1 MVIIMY
7 YGRSSKHNGG
17 AANSRG
23 GSNASHNDSGR
34 AFEYACMAA
43 VYQLLRGYRDKSLIA
58 HKPSMGLNM
67 AKHAWGD
74 IDRTMQA
81 KLTRAAYSMTEQ
93 LLEYEPRLSEGSDV
107 VSLRLQDDDAGE
119 AGDVRDIVI
128 SRSDINWEIGL
139 SVKHNHFAVKHS
151 RLSPTIDFGKKW
163 YKLPCS
169 AEYWRAV
176 KPIFDYLAEAQS
188 KGQRWSELPSKE
200 DDVYVPLL
208 EAFMDELRRANTAD
222 PTFPRRMVEYLLGE
236 YDFYKVI
243 YIDSED
249 KARVE
254 PFNLR
259 GTLNQAG
266 AEMPKNTA
274 PLMTLP
280 ERIVDLKLLPYGK
293 NKVELKLD
301 HGWAF
306 SFRIH
311 NASSYVEQSLKFDV
325 QRL

>member
-17 AANSRG
+17 GANSRG

-188 KGQRWSELPSKE
+188 KGQRCRSCRARRTTYTYLCSRRSWTSCGGRIRLTRPSRGGWSNICS
-200 DDVYVPLL
+200 
-208 EAFMDELRRANTAD
+208 ANTIS
-222 PTFPRRMVEYLLGE
+222 TR
-236 YDFYKVI
+236 
-243 YIDSED
+243 
-249 KARVE
+249 
-254 PFNLR
+254 
-259 GTLNQAG
+259 
-266 AEMPKNTA
+266 
-274 PLMTLP
+274 
-280 ERIVDLKLLPYGK
+280 
-293 NKVELKLD
+293 
-301 HGWAF
+301 
-306 SFRIH
+306 
-311 NASSYVEQSLKFDV
+311 
-325 QRL
+325 

>member
-93 LLEYEPRLSEGSDV
+93 LLEYEPAAFGGQRRRVAAAAGRRRGRGGRRARYCYLAAEHRLGDWAE
-107 VSLRLQDDDAGE
+107 RE
-119 AGDVRDIVI
+119 AQSFRGQT
-128 SRSDINWEIGL
+128 
-139 SVKHNHFAVKHS
+139 FA
-151 RLSPTIDFGKKW
+151 LSPTIDFGKKW

-176 KPIFDYLAEAQS
+176 KPIFELSREAQS

-243 YIDSED
+243 YLDSEGQG
-249 KARVE
+249 ARRAVQSARHIKSGRSGNAE
-254 PFNLR
+254 KYRAADDSARADSRSEAPALR
-259 GTLNQAG
+259 Q
-266 AEMPKNTA
+266 K
-274 PLMTLP
+274 
-280 ERIVDLKLLPYGK
+280 
-293 NKVELKLD
+293 
-301 HGWAF
+301 
-306 SFRIH
+306 
-311 NASSYVEQSLKFDV
+311 
-325 QRL
+325 